1 MQRDAWRVST
11 APQSARVK
19 VSARATRAARPS
31 ATARAAASDLSSC
44 SKVCAPR
51 GRAVPALHSCR
62 AHRTMRS
69 TVSDRVEATL
79 LTEST
84 LAHLVFSHLLSIVG
98 FVMATVLLSRSFQQR
113 RAAGSTLAWLFAMVL
128 VPYVAVPLYVIFG
141 ARKVKPSRSAG
152 TVMAA
157 PEPLD
162 TWPDTP
168 TARLARMLGA
178 SGGMV
183 STSGN
188 SVELLGDGETA
199 FTALTAA
206 IRSATR
212 SVHISTL
219 VFSGDEVG
227 EAVAALLQ
235 ERARA
240 GVDVRVLI
248 DGLFKFRTKRKQIA
262 GLRKAGAKV
271 AWFMRL
277 WTLPTR
283 GSVNL
288 RLHRKAVLIDDRLAI
303 IGGMNIA
310 REYMGPTPL
319 ADRWRDLSLSVTGP
333 AVGDIACLF
342 RADWQ
347 FASGEE
353 LPLPPPHG
361 AAKEDQTLPGRASIQ
376 VVGSGPDS
384 DNDLIYDAFL
394 SAIFDA
400 RRRIWI
406 ATPYF
411 VPDEAIAH
419 ALLLALRRGVGVEI
433 LVPLRSNHLTADLA
447 GAAYLRELRDAG
459 AVVRCYAPGMMHA
472 KILLVDDEVG
482 ILGSA
487 NMDRRSF
494 FLDYEIALIIA
505 RREEV
510 ARMEAWFLPLFKGC
524 VDLPPAA
531 RLRAILEPLA
541 RLFAPLE

>member
-1 MQRDAWRVST
+1 
-11 APQSARVK
+11 
-19 VSARATRAARPS
+19 
-31 ATARAAASDLSSC
+31 
-44 SKVCAPR
+44 
-51 GRAVPALHSCR
+51 
-62 AHRTMRS
+62 
-69 TVSDRVEATL
+69 
-79 LTEST
+79 
-84 LAHLVFSHLLSIVG
+84 
-98 FVMATVLLSRSFQQR
+98 
-113 RAAGSTLAWLFAMVL
+113 MVL

-141 ARKVKPSRSAG
+141 ARKVKPSRSAD

-162 TWPDTP
+162 TSPDTP

-227 EAVAALLQ
+227 EAVAALLE
-235 ERARA
+235 ERARV

-353 LPLPPPHG
+353 LTSPPTHV

-494 FLDYEIALIIA
+494 FLDYEIALIIT

-510 ARMEAWFLPLFKGC
+510 ARMEAWFLPLFEGC

>member
-1 MQRDAWRVST
+1 MRACSPTRRAST
-11 APQSARVK
+11 APQFARVK
-19 VSARATRAARPS
+19 GSARATRAANQRAARPS
-31 ATARAAASDLSSC
+31 ATALGAASDLSSC
-44 SKVCAPR
+44 SKVCATR
-51 GRAVPALHSCR
+51 GRAVPALHSRR
-62 AHRTMRS
+62 AHRTIRS
-69 TVSDRVEATL
+69 NVSDRVEATL

-141 ARKVKPSRSAG
+141 ARKVKPSRSPD
-152 TVMAA
+152 TLMAA
-157 PEPLD
+157 PERLD

-188 SVELLGDGETA
+188 NVELLGDGETA

-227 EAVAALLQ
+227 EAVAALLE

-347 FASGEE
+347 FASARSS
-353 LPLPPPHG
+353 LYRPR
-361 AAKEDQTLPGRASIQ
+361 T
-376 VVGSGPDS
+376 
-384 DNDLIYDAFL
+384 
-394 SAIFDA
+394 A
-400 RRRIWI
+400 RRRRTKHSRVEPRFKSSG
-406 ATPYF
+406 AARTPTMISSTTPSS
-411 VPDEAIAH
+411 VRSSTPGDESGS
-419 ALLLALRRGVGVEI
+419 RR
-433 LVPLRSNHLTADLA
+433 LTSSRMRPLRMPCCWRFAA
-447 GAAYLRELRDAG
+447 GWAW
-459 AVVRCYAPGMMHA
+459 
-472 KILLVDDEVG
+472 
-482 ILGSA
+482 
-487 NMDRRSF
+487 RSSCR
-494 FLDYEIALIIA
+494 YGQIT
-505 RREEV
+505 
-510 ARMEAWFLPLFKGC
+510 
-524 VDLPPAA
+524 
-531 RLRAILEPLA
+531 
-541 RLFAPLE
+541 